1 MPMPTRCRTR
11 GPAAPAGLALPLAV
25 ALLLLPLAGCRGG
38 MRSFSA
44 PKWPSLGDT
53 KSKTVDAP
61 ALAATP
67 SAPSG
72 PIQKPS
78 AAATPYPTSSTPA
91 GYVVNDPAAAAG
103 VSPSVIQTA
112 ATDPQAVTYGVT
124 PPPPPPE
131 ASALPSVAATAA
143 PSEPTAINPQVGPYA
158 TLPAPPP
165 ASETPTAPGLPEAVA
180 ATPSAAPPITS
191 PSGQGTSAFAPA
203 PAAAGGAFPAT
214 AGYEPSARVA
224 DARPAAEQ
232 APPMI
237 PVAPADPVDQ
247 GGGVPARYASQG
259 SRFGGPAVEP
269 AALAPAALAP
279 AAAVLAD
286 PQSPVA
292 VAPAPAVAAPLP
304 GLESAAA
311 PLVPAPASIPP
322 ATLPPGTPDGL
333 TSPPV
338 RRPDPV
344 FRPGGT
350 SSYRPAEQIF
360 ADDAP
365 VAPSSVR
372 TASFEAIESVDPP
385 PSADA
390 AILR

>member
-1 MPMPTRCRTR
+1 MPMPTLRRTR
-11 GPAAPAGLALPLAV
+11 VPARAAGLVLPLAV
-25 ALLLLPLAGCRGG
+25 VLLLLPLAGCRGG

-61 ALAATP
+61 ALAAAP
-67 SAPSG
+67 SASSG

-91 GYVVNDPAAAAG
+91 GYVVNDPAAASG

-131 ASALPSVAATAA
+131 ASVPPSLASAAA
-143 PSEPTAINPQVGPYA
+143 PTEPAAINPQVGPYA

-165 ASETPTAPGLPEAVA
+165 ASETPIAPGLPDAVA
-180 ATPSAAPPITS
+180 VAPAAAPPI
-191 PSGQGTSAFAPA
+191 APPADPGPGVLA
-203 PAAAGGAFPAT
+203 PAAPAATSAFPAT

-224 DARPAAEQ
+224 DARPAAGQ

-237 PVAPADPVDQ
+237 PVAPPVDA

-259 SRFGGPAVEP
+259 SRFGGTPAEAAGLAPAVLAP
-269 AALAPAALAP
+269 ALAPADDPPSPVALVP
-279 AAAVLAD
+279 AA
-286 PQSPVA
+286 PVAAPPPGLEPA
-292 VAPAPAVAAPLP
+292 VAPAAL
-304 GLESAAA
+304 
-311 PLVPAPASIPP
+311 PP
-322 ATLPPGTPDGL
+322 AALPSGTPDGL

-365 VAPSSVR
+365 VAPSNVR
-372 TASFEAIESVDPP
+372 TASFETVDPP

>member
-1 MPMPTRCRTR
+1 MPMPTPCRTR
-11 GPAAPAGLALPLAV
+11 GPAAPARLALPLAAV
-25 ALLLLPLAGCRGG
+25 LLLLPLAGCRGG

-44 PKWPSLGDT
+44 PKWPSLGDA

-61 ALAATP
+61 ALAAAP
-67 SAPSG
+67 STSG

-91 GYVVNDPAAAAG
+91 GYVVNDPASASG

-112 ATDPQAVTYGVT
+112 ATDPQAVTYGET
-124 PPPPPPE
+124 PPLPPPE
-131 ASALPSVAATAA
+131 ASVPPNIAATAA
-143 PSEPTAINPQVGPYA
+143 PAEAPAINPQVGPYA

-165 ASETPTAPGLPEAVA
+165 ASESPITPGLPGAVA
-180 ATPSAAPPITS
+180 ANPPAVAPIAS
-191 PSGQGTSAFAPA
+191 PADPAGGAFAPAAAAA
-203 PAAAGGAFPAT
+203 PAAAGTFPAT
-214 AGYEPSARVA
+214 AGYEPSARMAVA
-224 DARPAAEQ
+224 PPAAEQ
-232 APPMI
+232 TPPMI
-237 PVAPADPVDQ
+237 PVAPAEP
-247 GGGVPARYASQG
+247 GGGVQARYASQG
-259 SRFGGPAVEP
+259 SRFGGPSADPAV
-269 AALAPAALAP
+269 LAPAAMAPIATAPYADAP
-279 AAAVLAD
+279 A
-286 PQSPVA
+286 PVA
-292 VAPAPAVAAPLP
+292 VAPAAPVAAPLP
-304 GLESAAA
+304 GLEPAAGT
-311 PLVPAPASIPP
+311 PPPAPIAP

-365 VAPSSVR
+365 VAPSNVR
-372 TASFEAIESVDPP
+372 TASFESIESIDPP
-385 PSADA
+385 PSSDA